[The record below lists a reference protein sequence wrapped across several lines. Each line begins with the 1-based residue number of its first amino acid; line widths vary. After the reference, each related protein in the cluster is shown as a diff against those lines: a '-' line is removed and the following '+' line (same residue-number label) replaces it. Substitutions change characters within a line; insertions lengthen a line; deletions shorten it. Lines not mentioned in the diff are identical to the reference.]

1 MRDESTPDGLRNTLQ
16 LAMTKGQ
23 FHWSVYNATDGAILI
38 GRAEVINPSSGSSS
52 SFSCPMICADS
63 YVRGGAWDYYTQED
77 TLDLED
83 GEVGMVEGWEI
94 RVDPYGYESGPSGR
108 GVGSFT
114 SFEIVPSGI
123 AMVSMNGNYY
133 SGIVTGLEGGD
144 GDIYTCW
151 NSTVW
156 YSDDQGFCNPTTVI
170 GGGEMNIRVT
180 KVRIENQAGNNLA
193 GNNSECDCW
202 RTHQALSANNSGSQ
216 LH

>member
-1 MRDESTPDGLRNTLQ
+1 MKTTPDGLKDTLP

-114 SFEIVPSGI
+114 SFEIVPSGNCRRS
-123 AMVSMNGNYY
+123 V
-133 SGIVTGLEGGD
+133 
-144 GDIYTCW
+144 
-151 NSTVW
+151 
-156 YSDDQGFCNPTTVI
+156 
-170 GGGEMNIRVT
+170 
-180 KVRIENQAGNNLA
+180 
-193 GNNSECDCW
+193 
-202 RTHQALSANNSGSQ
+202 
-216 LH
+216 